1 MRKIINA
8 IRDFL
13 YNITDYGLIISVV
26 VIMVVILGWRF
37 DILMNK
43 GIEKEVIDDLP
54 IIVGKDEPDP
64 VNPVNPEN
72 PNEDEENPNSEVE
85 EPSNEQPETPTP
97 TTPTVPEKPV
107 TSGLIATID
116 IPEGSFPSK
125 IGDILI
131 NSNLIDSKEA
141 FLDRSVELG
150 LDTRLRSGK
159 FNIEVGTSLDN
170 IIKII
175 ANAN

>member
-64 VNPVNPEN
+64 VNPEN
-72 PNEDEENPNSEVE
+72 PNENEENPNSEVE

-159 FNIEVGTSLDN
+159 FDIEVGTSLDN